1 MSEADDAAKSVS
13 VLLMGIKQKQLIA
26 VWVLDRKIILDVGLR
41 RETSLNAID
50 FQRFFRLKRNSCF
63 CVCDLFLLVVLSS
76 FAIGLA
82 LYFVLSVFF
91 SACWAVCLVC
101 VFCLFWYSLFSK
113 HLAIN
118 SYMPF
123 NNSIKGFKAVTR
135 LNKFKKSYETGTRL
149 VLSF

>member
-1 MSEADDAAKSVS
+1 VS
-13 VLLMGIKQKQLIA
+13 VLLMGINQKQLIA
-26 VWVLDRKIILDVGLR
+26 VSILNRKIILDVGLR

-50 FQRFFRLKRNSCF
+50 FQRFFRLTRNSCF
-63 CVCDLFLLVVLSS
+63 CVCDFIFLLVVLSS

-91 SACWAVCLVC
+91 CACWAVCLVC

-113 HLAIN
+113 QLAIN

-123 NNSIKGFKAVTR
+123 NNSIIGFKAVTD
-135 LNKFKKSYETGTRL
+135 LNKFEKSYETGTRL